1 MKQPTQLTLVHVGC
15 VIAIA
20 ACFGI
25 ALIVMGHAPFPA
37 QAQIAQ
43 TLVGA
48 GFFLWGKL
56 GFTPSRAVLE
66 KILAAMPPEEVAR
79 ITQKPPPLP
88 PQGPPPIAAPP
99 PAV

>member
-1 MKQPTQLTLVHVGC
+1 MKQLTLIHVGC
-15 VIAIA
+15 VIGIVASFALAILVMDHA
-20 ACFGI
+20 A
-25 ALIVMGHAPFPA
+25 FPA

-43 TLVGA
+43 ALVGA

-66 KILAAMPPEEVAR
+66 KILQGMPAEEVAR
-79 ITQKPPPLP
+79 LSQKPPPLP

-99 PAV
+99 PRV